1 MMFRLAGLDEQL
13 LNWQRRDYKE
23 GEMGR
28 LQGQVA
34 IIVGASSGMGKAT
47 ARAFVAEG
55 AKVAV
60 AARREEEIKALATE
74 LTGAGGEA
82 ISVRADVA
90 KRPDIDAVVQATLAR
105 FGRVDVLVNCA
116 GVNTRDR
123 QLALLDQPGWDRI
136 IGINLT
142 GAFHCMQAVLPR
154 MREQKGGLIIHISSI
169 SALWGDFSGPA
180 YQASKH
186 GLVGLAN
193 ATMMEE
199 RLNGIRVTVIYPGL
213 CDTPI
218 LKNRA
223 VPPTQEQRALMMQP
237 EDIAQACVF
246 AASLP
251 PRTYV
256 SDLVLMP
263 GALQCNGHPVG

>member
-1 MMFRLAGLDEQL
+1 
-13 LNWQRRDYKE
+13 
-23 GEMGR
+23 MGK
-28 LQGQVA
+28 LGGQVA
-34 IIVGASSGMGKAT
+34 IIFGASSGMGRAS
-47 ARAFVAEG
+47 ARAFSAEG
-55 AKVAV
+55 ARVAI
-60 AARREEEIKALATE
+60 AARRRGELDALVAEI
-74 LTGAGGEA
+74 TGAGGEA
-82 ISVRADVA
+82 IALVADIARRSDV
-90 KRPDIDAVVQATLAR
+90 DSVVQAAVAR
-105 FGRVDVLVNCA
+105 FGRVDVLVNSA

-123 QLALLDQPGWDRI
+123 QLARLDQAGWDRI

-142 GAFHCMQAVLPR
+142 GAFHCTQAVLPK
-154 MREQKGGLIIHISSI
+154 MREQKGGLIIHIASI
-169 SALWGDFSGPA
+169 SALWGDFSGAA

-218 LKNRA
+218 LNNRP
-223 VPPTQEQRALMMQP
+223 VPPTPEQRDLMMRP

-246 AASLP
+246 AASLS

-256 SDLVLMP
+256 SDLTLMP
-263 GALQCNGHPVG
+263 GALQCNGHSVG

>member
-1 MMFRLAGLDEQL
+1 MSRLE
-13 LNWQRRDYKE
+13 
-23 GEMGR
+23 
-28 LQGQVA
+28 GQVA
-34 IIVGASSGMGKAT
+34 IVVGASSGMGRAT
-47 ARAFVAEG
+47 ALAFVAEG
-55 AKVAV
+55 AKIAV
-60 AARREEEIKALATE
+60 AARRQGELDALAAE
-74 LTGAGGEA
+74 IQGAGGEA
-82 ISVRADVA
+82 IALAADVT
-90 KRPDIDAVVQATLAR
+90 KRPDVNAVVQTAVER

-123 QLALLDQPGWDRI
+123 QLARLDQAGWDRI

-142 GAFHCMQAVLPR
+142 GAFNCTQAILPR
-154 MREQKGGLIIHISSI
+154 MREQKGGLIIHISSL
-169 SALWGDFSGPA
+169 SGLWGDFSGAA

-218 LKNRA
+218 LNNRA
-223 VPPTQEQRALMMQP
+223 VPPTREQRDLMMKP

-263 GALQCNGHPVG
+263 GALQCNGHSVG

>member
-1 MMFRLAGLDEQL
+1 
-13 LNWQRRDYKE
+13 
-23 GEMGR
+23 MGR
-28 LQGQVA
+28 LKGQTA
-34 IIVGASSGMGKAT
+34 IVVGASSGMGRAT
-47 ARAFVAEG
+47 ALAFVAEG
-55 AKVAV
+55 AKVAL
-60 AARREEEIKALATE
+60 AARRQGEIDALVVE
-74 LTGAGGEA
+74 IQRAGGEA
-82 ISVRADVA
+82 VAIAVDVA
-90 KRPDIDAVVQATLAR
+90 KRPGVDAVVQGAVER

-123 QLALLDQPGWDRI
+123 EIARLDQAGWDRI

-142 GAFHCMQAVLPR
+142 GAFNCTQAVLPR
-154 MREQKGGLIIHISSI
+154 MREQKNGLIIHVSSI
-169 SALWGDFSGPA
+169 SGLWGDFSGAA

-199 RLNGIRVTVIYPGL
+199 RRNGIRVTVIYPGL

-218 LKNRA
+218 LNNRA
-223 VPPTQEQRALMMQP
+223 VPPTQEQRDLMMKP

-263 GALQCNGHPVG
+263 GALQCNGCPTP

>member
-1 MMFRLAGLDEQL
+1 MARLKD
-13 LNWQRRDYKE
+13 
-23 GEMGR
+23 
-28 LQGQVA
+28 QVG
-34 IIVGASSGMGKAT
+34 IIIGASSGMG
-47 ARAFVAEG
+47 RASALAFAAEG

-60 AARREEEIKALATE
+60 AARRQAELKTLVAEITA
-74 LTGAGGEA
+74 AGGTA
-82 ISVRADVA
+82 MAWVADVA
-90 KRPDIDAVVQATLAR
+90 KRPEVEAVVQATVEQ
-105 FGRVDVLVNCA
+105 FGKVDVLVNCA

-123 QLALLDQPGWDRI
+123 QLARLDQAGWDRI

-142 GAFHCMQAVLPR
+142 GAYHCTQAALPR
-154 MREQKGGLIIHISSI
+154 FRQQKGGLIIHVSSI
-169 SALWGDFSGPA
+169 SGLWGDLSGVA

-193 ATMMEE
+193 GTMMEE

-218 LKNRA
+218 LNNRA
-223 VPPTQEQRALMMQP
+223 VPPTQEQRTLMMKP

-256 SDLVLMP
+256 SELVLMP
-263 GALQCNGHPVG
+263 GALQCNGHSAV

>member
-1 MMFRLAGLDEQL
+1 
-13 LNWQRRDYKE
+13 
-23 GEMGR
+23 MGR
-28 LQGQVA
+28 LKGQTA
-34 IIVGASSGMGKAT
+34 IVVGASSGMGRAT
-47 ARAFVAEG
+47 ALAFVAEG
-55 AKVAV
+55 AKVAL
-60 AARREEEIKALATE
+60 AARRQGEIDALAAEIKR
-74 LTGAGGEA
+74 AGGEA
-82 ISVRADVA
+82 VAIAVDVA
-90 KRPDIDAVVQATLAR
+90 KRPGVDAVVQGAVER

-123 QLALLDQPGWDRI
+123 EIARLDQAGWDRI

-142 GAFHCMQAVLPR
+142 GAFNCTQAVLPR
-154 MREQKGGLIIHISSI
+154 MREQKNGLIIHVSSI
-169 SALWGDFSGPA
+169 SGLWGDLSGAA

-199 RLNGIRVTVIYPGL
+199 RRNGIRVTVIYPGL

-218 LKNRA
+218 LNNRA
-223 VPPTQEQRALMMQP
+223 VPPTQEQRDLMMKP

-256 SDLVLMP
+256 SDLILMP
-263 GALQCNGHPVG
+263 GALQCNGCPTP

>member
-1 MMFRLAGLDEQL
+1 
-13 LNWQRRDYKE
+13 
-23 GEMGR
+23 MGR
-28 LQGQVA
+28 LEGQVA
-34 IIVGASSGMGKAT
+34 IVVGASSGMGRAT
-47 ARAFVAEG
+47 ALAFVAEG
-55 AKVAV
+55 AKIVV
-60 AARREEEIKALATE
+60 AARRQGELDALAAE
-74 LTGAGGEA
+74 IQGAGGEA
-82 ISVRADVA
+82 IALAADVT
-90 KRPDIDAVVQATLAR
+90 KRPDVNAVVQTAVER

-123 QLALLDQPGWDRI
+123 QLARLDQAGWDRI

-142 GAFHCMQAVLPR
+142 GAFNCTQAILPR
-154 MREQKGGLIIHISSI
+154 MREQKGGLIIHISSL
-169 SALWGDFSGPA
+169 SGLWGDFSGAA

-218 LKNRA
+218 LNNRA
-223 VPPTQEQRALMMQP
+223 VPPTREQRDLMMKP

-263 GALQCNGHPVG
+263 GALQCNGHSAG

>member
-1 MMFRLAGLDEQL
+1 MILRFAGLDEYL
-13 LNWQRRDYKE
+13 LNRQHRDHKE
-23 GEMGR
+23 DEMGR

-34 IIVGASSGMGKAT
+34 IIVGASSGMGRAT
-47 ARAFVAEG
+47 ALAFVAEG
-55 AKVAV
+55 AKVVA
-60 AARREEEIKALATE
+60 AARRQAEIEALVAEITR
-74 LTGAGGEA
+74 AGGEA
-82 ISVRADVA
+82 IAVTADVA
-90 KRPDIDAVVQATLAR
+90 KRPDIDAVAQATLAR

-123 QLALLDQPGWDRI
+123 ELAKLDQAGWDRI

-186 GLVGLAN
+186 GLTGLAN

-199 RLNGIRVTVIYPGL
+199 RLNGIRVTLIYPGL

-218 LKNRA
+218 LKNRP
-223 VPPTQEQRALMMQP
+223 VPPPPEQRALMMQP

-256 SDLVLMP
+256 SELVLMP
-263 GALQCNGHPVG
+263 RALQCNGHPVG

>member
-1 MMFRLAGLDEQL
+1 
-13 LNWQRRDYKE
+13 
-23 GEMGR
+23 MGR
-28 LQGQVA
+28 LKGQMA
-34 IIVGASSGMGKAT
+34 IVVGASSGMGRAT
-47 ARAFVAEG
+47 ALAFVAEG
-55 AKVAV
+55 AKVLV
-60 AARREEEIKALATE
+60 ASRRQGELDALVAEIKR
-74 LTGAGGEA
+74 AGGEA
-82 ISVRADVA
+82 IALAVDVA
-90 KRPDIDAVVQATLAR
+90 KRPDVDAVVQTAAER

>member
-1 MMFRLAGLDEQL
+1 
-13 LNWQRRDYKE
+13 
-23 GEMGR
+23 MGR
-28 LQGQVA
+28 LEGQVA
-34 IIVGASSGMGKAT
+34 IVVGASSGMGRAT
-47 ARAFVAEG
+47 ALAFVAEG

-60 AARREEEIKALATE
+60 AARRHAELDELVAEITKS
-74 LTGAGGEA
+74 GGEA
-82 ISVRADVA
+82 VARTADVA
-90 KRPDIDAVVQATLAR
+90 KRPDVDAVVQLTVER

-116 GVNTRDR
+116 GVNTQNR
-123 QLALLDQPGWDRI
+123 QLAMLDQAGWDQI

-142 GAFHCMQAVLPR
+142 GALHCTQAVLQR
-154 MREQKGGLIIHISSI
+154 MRAQKGGLIIHISSI
-169 SALWGDFSGPA
+169 SGLWGDFSGAA

-186 GLVGLAN
+186 GIVGLAN
-193 ATMMEE
+193 ATRMEE

-218 LKNRA
+218 LKNRP
-223 VPPTQEQRALMMQP
+223 VPPTREQRDLMMKP

-263 GALQCNGHPVG
+263 GALQCNGNPVG

>member
-1 MMFRLAGLDEQL
+1 M
-13 LNWQRRDYKE
+13 
-23 GEMGR
+23 
-28 LQGQVA
+28 
-34 IIVGASSGMGKAT
+34 
-47 ARAFVAEG
+47 ARAADVS
-55 AKVAV
+55 K
-60 AARREEEIKALATE
+60 
-74 LTGAGGEA
+74 
-82 ISVRADVA
+82 RADV
-90 KRPDIDAVVQATLAR
+90 DAVVQAAVAR

-116 GVNTRDR
+116 GINIRDR
-123 QLALLDQPGWDRI
+123 QLVRLDLAGWDRI

-142 GAFHCMQAVLPR
+142 GAFNCTHAVLPR
-154 MREQKGGLIIHISSI
+154 MREQKGGLIIHVGSI
-169 SALWGDFSGPA
+169 SGLWGDLSGAA

-186 GLVGLAN
+186 GIVGLAN

-199 RLNGIRVTVIYPGL
+199 RLHGIRVTVIYPGL

-218 LKNRA
+218 LNNRP
-223 VPPTQEQRALMMQP
+223 VPPTQEQRELMMKP

-263 GALQCNGHPVG
+263 GALQCNGHSS

>member
-1 MMFRLAGLDEQL
+1 
-13 LNWQRRDYKE
+13 
-23 GEMGR
+23 MGK
-28 LQGQVA
+28 LEGQVA
-34 IIVGASSGMGKAT
+34 VIVGASSGMGRAG
-47 ARAFVAEG
+47 ALAFVAEG
-55 AKVAV
+55 AKVVV
-60 AARREEEIKALATE
+60 AARRQGELDALVAEIK
-74 LTGAGGEA
+74 GAGGEA
-82 ISVRADVA
+82 IALAADVS
-90 KRPDIDAVVQATLAR
+90 KRPDVDAVVQTAVKR

-123 QLALLDQPGWDRI
+123 QLARLDQAGWERI
-136 IGINLT
+136 IAINLT
-142 GAFHCMQAVLPR
+142 GAFNCTQAVLPR
-154 MREQKGGLIIHISSI
+154 MREQKGGLIIHIASI
-169 SALWGDFSGPA
+169 SALWGDFSGGA

-186 GLVGLAN
+186 GMVGLAN

-218 LKNRA
+218 LNNRA
-223 VPPTQEQRALMMQP
+223 VPPTREQRDLMMKP

-263 GALQCNGHPVG
+263 GALQCNGHSVV

>member
-1 MMFRLAGLDEQL
+1 
-13 LNWQRRDYKE
+13 
-23 GEMGR
+23 MGR
-28 LQGQVA
+28 LDGQVG
-34 IIVGASSGMGKAT
+34 IVVGASSGMGRAT
-47 ARAFVAEG
+47 ALAFVAEG

-60 AARREEEIKALATE
+60 AARRKAELDQLVAEI
-74 LTGAGGEA
+74 GRMGGEA
-82 ISVRADVA
+82 IALCVDVT
-90 KRPDIDAVVQATLAR
+90 KRSDVDAVVRATLER
-105 FGRVDVLVNCA
+105 FGGLDVLVNCA
-116 GVNTRDR
+116 GVNVQNR
-123 QLALLDQPGWDRI
+123 QIARLDQAGWDRI

-142 GAFHCMQAVLPR
+142 GALHCMQAVLPR
-154 MREQKGGLIIHISSI
+154 MREQRRGLIIHVASI
-169 SALWGDFSGPA
+169 SGLWGDFSGAA

-186 GLVGLAN
+186 GIVGLAN

-218 LKNRA
+218 LDNRP
-223 VPPTQEQRALMMQP
+223 VPPTKAQRDLMMKP

-263 GALQCNGHPVG
+263 TALQCNGSPVG

>member
-1 MMFRLAGLDEQL
+1 
-13 LNWQRRDYKE
+13 
-23 GEMGR
+23 MGR
-28 LQGQVA
+28 LADQVA
-34 IIVGASSGMGKAT
+34 IVVGASSGMG
-47 ARAFVAEG
+47 RAAALAFAAEG

-60 AARREEEIKALATE
+60 AARRQRELDELLAEIKQL
-74 LTGAGGEA
+74 GGEA
-82 ISVRADVA
+82 IACAADVS
-90 KRPDIDAVVQATLAR
+90 KRPDVDAVVQATTKR
-105 FGRVDVLVNCA
+105 FGRLDVLVNCA

-123 QLALLDQPGWDRI
+123 QLALLDQAGWDRI
-136 IGINLT
+136 IAINLT
-142 GAFHCMQAVLPR
+142 GAFHCTQAVLPK
-154 MREQKGGLIIHISSI
+154 MREQKGGLIIHVASI
-169 SALWGDFSGPA
+169 SGLWGDFSGAA

-186 GLVGLAN
+186 GIVGLAN

-199 RLNGIRVTVIYPGL
+199 RLNGLRVTVIYPGL

-218 LKNRA
+218 LKNRP
-223 VPPTQEQRALMMQP
+223 VPPTQEQRDLMMKP

-251 PRTYV
+251 QRTYV

>member
-1 MMFRLAGLDEQL
+1 
-13 LNWQRRDYKE
+13 
-23 GEMGR
+23 MGKVG
-28 LQGQVA
+28 GQVA
-34 IIVGASSGMGKAT
+34 IIVGASSGMGRA
-47 ARAFVAEG
+47 AALAFVTEG
-55 AKVAV
+55 AKVVV
-60 AARREEEIKALATE
+60 AARRKAELDALVADIKRM
-74 LTGAGGEA
+74 GGEGIA
-82 ISVRADVA
+82 LVADVSRRADV
-90 KRPDIDAVVQATLAR
+90 DAVVQATVER
-105 FGRVDVLVNCA
+105 FGRLDVLVNCA
-116 GVNTRDR
+116 GVNTQNR
-123 QLALLDQPGWDRI
+123 QLARLDQAGWDRI

-142 GAFHCMQAVLPR
+142 GALHCTQAVLPR
-154 MREQKGGLIIHISSI
+154 MREQKGGLIIHVASI
-169 SALWGDFSGPA
+169 SGLWGDFSGAA

-186 GLVGLAN
+186 GIVGLAN

-218 LKNRA
+218 LNNRP
-223 VPPTQEQRALMMQP
+223 VPPTKEQRDVMMKP

-256 SDLVLMP
+256 ADLVLMP

>member
-1 MMFRLAGLDEQL
+1 MSRLE
-13 LNWQRRDYKE
+13 
-23 GEMGR
+23 
-28 LQGQVA
+28 GQVA
-34 IIVGASSGMGKAT
+34 IVVGASSGMGRAT
-47 ARAFVAEG
+47 ALAFVAEG
-55 AKVAV
+55 AKIVV
-60 AARREEEIKALATE
+60 AARRQGELDALAAE
-74 LTGAGGEA
+74 IQGAGGEA
-82 ISVRADVA
+82 IALAADVT
-90 KRPDIDAVVQATLAR
+90 KRPDVNAVVQTAVER

-123 QLALLDQPGWDRI
+123 QLARLDQAGWDRI

-142 GAFHCMQAVLPR
+142 GAFNCTQAILPR
-154 MREQKGGLIIHISSI
+154 MREQKGGLIIHISSL
-169 SALWGDFSGPA
+169 SGLWGDFSGAA

-218 LKNRA
+218 LNNRA
-223 VPPTQEQRALMMQP
+223 VPPTREQRDLMMKP

-263 GALQCNGHPVG
+263 GALQCNGHSAG

>member
-1 MMFRLAGLDEQL
+1 
-13 LNWQRRDYKE
+13 
-23 GEMGR
+23 MGR
-28 LQGQVA
+28 LKGQVA
-34 IIVGASSGMGKAT
+34 IVVGASSGMGRAT
-47 ARAFVAEG
+47 ALAFVAEG
-55 AKVAV
+55 AKVIV
-60 AARREEEIKALATE
+60 ASRRQGEIDALVAEIKR
-74 LTGAGGEA
+74 AGGEA
-82 ISVRADVA
+82 IALAVDVA
-90 KRPDIDAVVQATLAR
+90 KRPDVDAVVRTAAER

-123 QLALLDQPGWDRI
+123 QIALIDQAGWDRI

-142 GAFHCMQAVLPR
+142 GAFNCTQAVLPR
-154 MREQKGGLIIHISSI
+154 MRDQKNGLIIHVSSI
-169 SALWGDFSGPA
+169 SGLWGDFSGAA

-186 GLVGLAN
+186 GIVGLAN

-199 RLNGIRVTVIYPGL
+199 RRNGIRVTVIYPGL

-218 LKNRA
+218 LNNRV
-223 VPPTQEQRALMMQP
+223 VPPTQEQRDLMMKP

-263 GALQCNGHPVG
+263 GALQCNGHPTP

>member
-1 MMFRLAGLDEQL
+1 MSRLE
-13 LNWQRRDYKE
+13 
-23 GEMGR
+23 
-28 LQGQVA
+28 GQVA
-34 IIVGASSGMGKAT
+34 IVVGASSGMGRAT
-47 ARAFVAEG
+47 ALAFVAEG
-55 AKVAV
+55 AKIVV
-60 AARREEEIKALATE
+60 AARRQGELDALAAE
-74 LTGAGGEA
+74 IRGAGGEA
-82 ISVRADVA
+82 IALAADVT
-90 KRPDIDAVVQATLAR
+90 KRPDVDAVVQRAVER

-123 QLALLDQPGWDRI
+123 QLARLDQAGWDRI

-142 GAFHCMQAVLPR
+142 GAFNCTQAILPR
-154 MREQKGGLIIHISSI
+154 MREQKGGLIIHISSL
-169 SALWGDFSGPA
+169 SGLWGDFSGAA

-218 LKNRA
+218 LNNRA
-223 VPPTQEQRALMMQP
+223 VPPTREQRDLMMKP

-263 GALQCNGHPVG
+263 GALQCNGHSAG

>member
-1 MMFRLAGLDEQL
+1 MAKLKD
-13 LNWQRRDYKE
+13 
-23 GEMGR
+23 
-28 LQGQVA
+28 QVA
-34 IIVGASSGMGKAT
+34 IIIGASSGMGRAS
-47 ARAFVAEG
+47 ALAFVAEG

-60 AARREEEIKALATE
+60 AARRQQELRTLVEEIT
-74 LTGAGGEA
+74 TAGGTA
-82 ISVRADVA
+82 QAWVADVA
-90 KRPDIDAVVQATLAR
+90 KRPEVEGVVQGTMEQ
-105 FGRVDVLVNCA
+105 FGKVDVLVNCA

-123 QLALLDQPGWDRI
+123 QLARLDQAGWDRI

-142 GAFHCMQAVLPR
+142 GAYHCTQAVLPR
-154 MREQKGGLIIHISSI
+154 FRQQKGGLLIHVSSI
-169 SALWGDFSGPA
+169 SGLWGDLSGVA

-193 ATMMEE
+193 GTMMEE

-218 LKNRA
+218 LNNRA
-223 VPPTQEQRALMMQP
+223 VPPTQEQRNLMMKP

-256 SDLVLMP
+256 SELVLMP
-263 GALQCNGHPVG
+263 GALQCNGHSAV

>member
-1 MMFRLAGLDEQL
+1 
-13 LNWQRRDYKE
+13 
-23 GEMGR
+23 MGR
-28 LQGQVA
+28 
-34 IIVGASSGMGKAT
+34 AT
-47 ARAFVAEG
+47 ALAFVAEG
-55 AKVAV
+55 AKVAL
-60 AARREEEIKALATE
+60 AARRQGEIDALAAEIKR
-74 LTGAGGEA
+74 AGGEA
-82 ISVRADVA
+82 VAIAVDVA
-90 KRPDIDAVVQATLAR
+90 KRPGVDAVVQGAVER

-123 QLALLDQPGWDRI
+123 EIARLDQAGWDRI

-142 GAFHCMQAVLPR
+142 GAFNCTQAVLPR
-154 MREQKGGLIIHISSI
+154 MREQKNGLIIHVSSI
-169 SALWGDFSGPA
+169 SGLWGDLSGAA

-199 RLNGIRVTVIYPGL
+199 RRNGIRVTVIYPGL

-218 LKNRA
+218 LNNRA
-223 VPPTQEQRALMMQP
+223 VPPTQEQRDLMMKP

-263 GALQCNGHPVG
+263 GALQCNGCPTP

>member
-1 MMFRLAGLDEQL
+1 
-13 LNWQRRDYKE
+13 
-23 GEMGR
+23 MGR
-28 LQGQVA
+28 LKEQTA
-34 IIVGASSGMGKAT
+34 IVVGASSGMGRAT
-47 ARAFVAEG
+47 ALAFVAEG
-55 AKVAV
+55 AKVIV
-60 AARREEEIKALATE
+60 ASRRQGEIDALVAEIKR
-74 LTGAGGEA
+74 AGGEA
-82 ISVRADVA
+82 IAATVDVA
-90 KRPDIDAVVQATLAR
+90 KRPGVDAVVQAAVER

-123 QLALLDQPGWDRI
+123 QLALLDQAGWDRI

-142 GAFHCMQAVLPR
+142 GAFNCTQAVLPR
-154 MREQKGGLIIHISSI
+154 MREQKNGLIIHVSSI
-169 SALWGDFSGPA
+169 SGLWGDFSGAA

-186 GLVGLAN
+186 GMVGLAN

-199 RLNGIRVTVIYPGL
+199 RRNGIRVTVIYPGL

-218 LKNRA
+218 LNNRV
-223 VPPTQEQRALMMQP
+223 VPPTQEQRDLMMKP

-263 GALQCNGHPVG
+263 GALQCNGCPTP